1 MVDIGILDVV
11 KAKDKL
17 ITKQM
22 NKIERLENR
31 LKLADKLIKGISEN
45 SNPVYL
51 YKEKQKY
58 LDAK

>member
-31 LKLADKLIKGISEN
+31 LKLADKLIKGISKN

-58 LDAK
+58 MDVK